1 MQPYH
6 QTPSAKQ
13 KLLAIMCGWLVCLL
27 AGNTVVVAQQYPGIK
42 CIIDGNQQCRI
53 EHSIEFNWD
62 QKSVDKK
69 CLGKIFFSSQHA
81 AKRFQ
86 ARVVDKLKLDQQ
98 PDSSLLLKANHQ
110 LTLTGQVEQQRCPL
124 TGKSIAPEHQL
135 LIAGVKV
142 CFHDAAAKN
151 KVELLETT
159 WHRAERVFASQV
171 FAKSFSKR
179 VEPVRQAGV
188 AVADESAS
196 GIVSENDSTGLPTK
210 R

>member
-1 MQPYH
+1 M
-6 QTPSAKQ
+6 TAKANFVFAVDLILCNHTI
-13 KLLAIMCGWLVCLL
+13 KLPLPNKSCWRSCAVGWC
-27 AGNTVVVAQQYPGIK
+27 ACWQGNTVVVAQQYPGIK

-159 WHRAERVFASQV
+159 WHRAERVLSL
-171 FAKSFSKR
+171 
-179 VEPVRQAGV
+179 
-188 AVADESAS
+188 
-196 GIVSENDSTGLPTK
+196 IHI
-210 R
+210 

>member
-6 QTPSAKQ
+6 QTRSA
-13 KLLAIMCGWLVCLL
+13 KLLAIMYGCLACLL
-27 AGNTVVVAQQYPGIK
+27 FGEAPAVAQQYPGVK

-53 EHSIEFNWD
+53 EHSVEFNWD

-81 AKRFQ
+81 ANQFQ
-86 ARVVDKLKLDQQ
+86 ARVVKKLKLDQQ

-110 LTLTGQVEQQRCPL
+110 LALTGQVKQQQCPL
-124 TGKSIAPEHQL
+124 TGKSIDQEHQL

-142 CFHDAAAKN
+142 CFHDAAARN
-151 KVELLETT
+151 IIESLESTRQ
-159 WHRAERVFASQV
+159 RAEKVFASRM

-188 AVADESAS
+188 AVADKSAS
-196 GIVSENDSTGLPTK
+196 GIGSEGDSTGLPTK

>member
-6 QTPSAKQ
+6 QTRSA
-13 KLLAIMCGWLVCLL
+13 KLLAIMYGCLTCLL
-27 AGNTVVVAQQYPGIK
+27 FGEAAAVAQQYPGVK

-53 EHSIEFNWD
+53 EHSVEFNWD
-62 QKSVDKK
+62 QNSVDQK

-81 AKRFQ
+81 ANQFQ
-86 ARVVDKLKLDQQ
+86 ARVVKKLKLDQQ
-98 PDSSLLLKANHQ
+98 PASSLLLKANHQ
-110 LTLTGQVEQQRCPL
+110 LALTSQVKQQKCPV
-124 TGKSIAPEHQL
+124 TGKSIDQEHQL

-142 CFHDAAAKN
+142 CFHDAAARN
-151 KVELLETT
+151 KVESLEST
-159 WHRAERVFASQV
+159 WQRAERVFASQV

-179 VEPVRQAGV
+179 VEPARRAGV

-196 GIVSENDSTGLPTK
+196 GIVSNDDSTGLPTK